1 MEQARCTTAVSHF
14 PPGAVLPGSK
24 QQGAVLNEV
33 CLANDFLSSQSDGA
47 AAVLSREGKG
57 EEEEREKWR
66 GGERVVTALHT
77 MNNTTVC
84 CRSLWIYVAPL
95 VLHLSCVWTSPA
107 LHL

>member
-1 MEQARCTTAVSHF
+1 MEQARCMTAVSHF

-57 EEEEREKWR
+57 E
-66 GGERVVTALHT
+66 
-77 MNNTTVC
+77 
-84 CRSLWIYVAPL
+84 
-95 VLHLSCVWTSPA
+95 
-107 LHL
+107 